1 MSAVTKGYGWNYKD
15 IQDIMWQRRHTG
27 PVVKHINLYIV
38 ALAALSVGV
47 AFSQGTYVS
56 LVKKVKVT
64 ACEIETYIQIG
75 RAAENTDTTIK
86 YSSHM

>member
-1 MSAVTKGYGWNYKD
+1 
-15 IQDIMWQRRHTG
+15 MWQRRHTG
-27 PVVKHINLYIV
+27 PVVKHIDLYIV

-56 LVKKVKVT
+56 LVK
-64 ACEIETYIQIG
+64 IETYIQIG
-75 RAAENTDTTIK
+75 RAAANTDTAIK

>member
-1 MSAVTKGYGWNYKD
+1 
-15 IQDIMWQRRHTG
+15 MWQRRHTG
-27 PVVKHINLYIV
+27 PVVKQIDLYMV

-64 ACEIETYIQIG
+64 A
-75 RAAENTDTTIK
+75 
-86 YSSHM
+86 

>member
-1 MSAVTKGYGWNYKD
+1 
-15 IQDIMWQRRHTG
+15 MWQRRHTG
-27 PVVKHINLYIV
+27 PVVKHIDLYIV
-38 ALAALSVGV
+38 ALAALSV

-75 RAAENTDTTIK
+75 RAAENTDTAIK

>member
-1 MSAVTKGYGWNYKD
+1 
-15 IQDIMWQRRHTG
+15 MWQRRHTG
-27 PVVKHINLYIV
+27 PVVKHIDLYIV
-38 ALAALSVGV
+38 ALAALSVEV

-56 LVKKVKVT
+56 LVKKKVT

-75 RAAENTDTTIK
+75 RAAENTDTAIK